1 MVFNA
6 TFNII
11 SVISKQSVLLVEETG
26 AHGTI
31 ENQKYAF
38 IMRALTTNMKKKA
51 GFGFILKL
59 IVDLGYAETGLACKC
74 RHKQRGKSAILVAQ

>member
-1 MVFNA
+1 MYV
-6 TFNII
+6 
-11 SVISKQSVLLVEETG
+11 
-26 AHGTI
+26 
-31 ENQKYAF
+31 KYAF

-74 RHKQRGKSAILVAQ
+74 RHKQRE